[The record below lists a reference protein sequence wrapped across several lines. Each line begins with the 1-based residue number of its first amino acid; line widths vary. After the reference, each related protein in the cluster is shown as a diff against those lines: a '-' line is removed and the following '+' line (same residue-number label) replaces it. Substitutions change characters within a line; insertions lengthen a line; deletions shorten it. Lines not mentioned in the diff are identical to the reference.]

1 MPDVGVNSNVKDG
14 LGDTDM
20 SVWDNWLTQSL
31 SLAQDTAV
39 EEAVGVVPGDVLE
52 RSILPLSFCG
62 ILKLLQKVR

>member
-1 MPDVGVNSNVKDG
+1 MHDVGVNSNVKDG

-20 SVWDNWLTQSL
+20 SVWDNWLTQYL

-39 EEAVGVVPGDVLE
+39 EEAEGVVPGDVLE
-52 RSILPLSFCG
+52 LSILAFSFCG